1 MKNYKKNKF
10 GNKYQKI
17 IFFIIIILISKLQAQ
32 EFEFVVQHE
41 GNSTATGYFDNYTY
55 FNSGGNINIL
65 ETGLNN
71 EFTLVNRFHCGN
83 SYCGDI
89 TISFN
94 KMYLSAFG
102 TGVLIYDLCDPV
114 NPELLGIAS
123 AYMHPRASIVSD
135 TILIA
140 TADEHVI
147 LFNISNPNQP
157 EYLSNILYDF
167 NRNCTYALNN
177 HILYGFVQ
185 MGYSGPQYLLGYN
198 ITEPENPYPSVDL
211 QLSPNCGGPWPDC
224 MESYNDMLFV
234 AFNDTLKIYNISDV
248 DTIVYQTQ
256 FSVPNEINNLRLE
269 EDMAYISIADTGVFI
284 FDISNLFEPEL
295 IGIYNQPE
303 LCNDLEVNGNYILSG
318 LGTKGFRIA
327 DKSDLQNIQDVY
339 EFTQTDAAY
348 SVHLRNYL
356 AYFGMKESGLQIVD
370 IADVQEPIKYGNIEA
385 LPNIRNIESIPGFLY
400 CTEQSDSVI
409 HIVNVSD
416 SVNPQKVGEILADHQ
431 WILDYCIDQNR
442 LFLLDSL
449 EYIEMY
455 DLSIPE
461 SPVLLSTFQENST
474 RLAVKDSIMIL
485 CEKIGV
491 WPSPI
496 RSKLKLF
503 IIEDDDIT
511 FHDEIILGE
520 YSDYRPFQIEI
531 DYPYVYVRSSAGIIV
546 LNIDGNNY
554 LSICDEI
561 IWSGFTEYLAYD
573 DTYIYLSGYFSGS
586 SEIFIIDKTDPYNLT
601 IFQSINKGYVDLAPI
616 GNYLCC
622 TAGKGGY
629 YFYGHDIVGFEEIP
643 SKKNEFNIACYP
655 NPCKHSTTI
664 YFTIPENKKSKLEIY
679 NLSGQKIIDFD
690 ITNKSKFV
698 LETDS
703 FTSGIYLY
711 KISTNECSYINK
723 LIVTI

>member
-1 MKNYKKNKF
+1 MKNFKKNKF
-10 GNKYQKI
+10 GNKFQKI

-89 TISFN
+89 TISSN
-94 KMYLSAFG
+94 KMYLSAFS
-102 TGVLIYDLCDPV
+102 TGVLIYDLGDPV

-123 AYMHPRASIVSD
+123 AYYHPRASIVSD

-147 LFNISNPNQP
+147 LYNISNPNQP

-185 MGYSGPQYLLGYN
+185 AGYSGPQYLLGYN
-198 ITEPENPYPSVDL
+198 ITEPETPYPSVDL

-269 EDMAYISIADTGVFI
+269 ENIAYISVADTGVFI

-295 IGIYNQPE
+295 IGIYKQPE

-348 SVHLRNYL
+348 SVHLRNNL

-385 LPNIRNIESIPGFLY
+385 LPNIRNIESIHGFLY

-416 SVNPQKVGEILADHQ
+416 SVNPQKVGEIPAEHQ

-442 LFLLDSL
+442 LFLLDSI

-485 CEKIGV
+485 CEKIGA
-491 WPSPI
+491 WPSPLK
-496 RSKLKLF
+496 SKLKLF

-546 LNIDGNNY
+546 LNIDGNNN

-561 IWSGFTEYLAYD
+561 IWSGFTEDLAYD
-573 DTYIYLSGYFSGS
+573 DTYIYLSCYFAGS
-586 SEIFIIDKTDPYNLT
+586 NEIFIIDKTDPYNLT
-601 IFQSINKGYVDLAPI
+601 IFQSIDKGYGDLASI

-679 NLSGQKIIDFD
+679 NLSGQKIMDFD

-711 KISTNECSYINK
+711 KISTNERSYINK